1 MVNIVG
7 NKLNIKRVWC
17 SAQARVL
24 LCALL
29 LSAAMLRAEA
39 GVVTLDGVE
48 LNGYKPLIIIII
60 IIIII
65 IMLGT
70 VTSWPTSAGSHT
82 STTAPSPT
90 TATPTLTTATPTP
103 LLLRLRRQCR
113 NIRATS
119 RGIITFKL

>member
-1 MVNIVG
+1 M
-7 NKLNIKRVWC
+7 
-17 SAQARVL
+17 L

-29 LSAAMLRAEA
+29 LSAAMLQAEA

-48 LNGYKPLIIIII
+48 LNGYKPLI

-119 RGIITFKL
+119 RGIITFKM